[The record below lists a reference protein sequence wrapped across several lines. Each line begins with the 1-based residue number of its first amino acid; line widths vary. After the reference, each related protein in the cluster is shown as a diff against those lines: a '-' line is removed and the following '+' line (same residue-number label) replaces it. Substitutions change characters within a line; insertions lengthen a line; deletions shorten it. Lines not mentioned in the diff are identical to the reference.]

1 MFLVRIFPHNHEG
14 RWQLL
19 SIIPLLFISKM
30 SFEDLYTGI
39 QIATHPPKTVLPQ
52 DNLYINTL
60 VHTSV
65 TVQRS
70 IGNAHVCHSWQH
82 ANSKHARKE
91 GWIGSICPST

>member
-1 MFLVRIFPHNHEG
+1 M
-14 RWQLL
+14 
-19 SIIPLLFISKM
+19 SKM

-70 IGNAHVCHSWQH
+70 IGNVHVCHSWQH
-82 ANSKHARKE
+82 ANSKHAGRKGGLALYAQALE
-91 GWIGSICPST
+91 FLAMDLTQQ